1 MIAQHHEVNY
11 DDAAHRYYVGD
22 TTYISATQLVAK
34 FHTKFDVIE
43 RSEYMAHRY
52 GNTPEY
58 WRAKWKREN
67 LNSLDRGNGIHN
79 YEENKLYRKG
89 YDLLPYPVPVQER
102 VGGNGRNKI
111 LINLT
116 DGVYPE
122 MMLWRHDCKIAGRAD
137 KAIIASDTI
146 EEERH
151 FKYVHHIRRMSFD
164 DHKTNK
170 IIRTE
175 SFQREGKYD
184 MMLGPIDHLQDCELN
199 HYILQL
205 SIYQYMAEYH
215 GFYPG
220 KRRILHHRHLIPGVA
235 STGEP
240 KIIELPYLRD
250 EVIAMIKAY
259 AA

>member
-1 MIAQHHEVNY
+1 MILQHHEVSY
-11 DDAAHRYYVGD
+11 DDAAHRYYVGN

-43 RSEYMAHRY
+43 RSEYMAYRY

-58 WRAKWKREN
+58 WRAKWKKEN
-67 LNSLDRGNGIHN
+67 SDSLDRGNGIHN
-79 YEENKLYRKG
+79 YEENKLYKKG
-89 YDLLPYPVPVQER
+89 YDLLPYPVPVQEFKP
-102 VGGNGRNKI
+102 GI
-111 LINLT
+111 YINLP

-122 MMLWRHDCKIAGRAD
+122 LKLWRHDCRIAGRAD
-137 KAIIASDTI
+137 KIILTTDDKQPV
-146 EEERH
+146 ERH
-151 FKYVHHIRRMSFD
+151 KIRRMSLD

-175 SFQREGKYD
+175 SFQRDGKYD
-184 MMLGPIDHLQDCELN
+184 MMLGPLSHLQDCELN
-199 HYILQL
+199 HYSLQL
-205 SIYQYMAEYH
+205 SIYQYMGEYH

-220 KRRILHHRHLIPGVA
+220 TRRIIHHRHPIPGVE
-235 STGEP
+235 STGP
-240 KIIELPYLRD
+240 KIIELPYLRE

>member
-1 MIAQHHEVNY
+1 MLTHHEVSY
-11 DDAAHRYYVGD
+11 DNVAHRYYVGD
-22 TTYISATQLVAK
+22 TTYISATQLVSK

-43 RSEYMAHRY
+43 RSEYMAYRY

-58 WRAKWKREN
+58 WRTKWKKDN
-67 LNSLDRGNGIHN
+67 TDSLDRGNGIHN
-79 YEENKLYRKG
+79 YEENKLYKKG
-89 YDLLPYPVPVQER
+89 YDLLPYPVPVQEFR
-102 VGGNGRNKI
+102 PKVF
-111 LINLT
+111 INLP

-137 KAIIASDTI
+137 KIIFTTDAKQPV
-146 EEERH
+146 ERH
-151 FKYVHHIRRMSFD
+151 KIRRMNID

-175 SFQREGKYD
+175 SFQRDGQYD
-184 MMLGPIDHLQDCELN
+184 MMLGPLSHLQDCELN
-199 HYILQL
+199 HYSLQL
-205 SIYQYMAEYH
+205 SIYQYMGEYH

-220 KRRILHHRHLIPGVA
+220 WRRIIHHRHLIEGIA
-235 STGEP
+235 GTGP

-259 AA
+259 AT